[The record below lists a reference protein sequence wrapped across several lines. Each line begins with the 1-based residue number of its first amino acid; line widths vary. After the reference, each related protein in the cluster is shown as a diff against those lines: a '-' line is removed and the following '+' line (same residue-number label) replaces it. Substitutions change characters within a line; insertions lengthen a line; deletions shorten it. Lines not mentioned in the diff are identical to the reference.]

1 MDFSGLV
8 FIIFEKFFLFFLLM
22 FFLSFI
28 KIFYLLKFFLILLI
42 NFVVKRKREDFC
54 DFGVESFFLDWFCY
68 ISEVSNFLNS
78 FFNML
83 GNKNVCLKYFLN
95 EYYFICKIGFIR
107 YKFYKFFRCFFK
119 FLEVWNKYIKFEIK
133 I

>member
-8 FIIFEKFFLFFLLM
+8 FIIFEKFFLFFVLM

-78 FFNML
+78 LFNIL
-83 GNKNVCLKYFLN
+83 GIKMFKIFLKILFKN
-95 EYYFICKIGFIR
+95 EYYFICKIVFIG
-107 YKFYKFFRCFFK
+107 YEFYNYFISCSSIYYN
-119 FLEVWNKYIKFEIK
+119 WYI
-133 I
+133 